1 MKCGHSEPSQEE
13 TSYLAK
19 SPFEFTKIYTLEL
32 KSTNEAYINIDGETL
47 QGTWTMVYD
56 EGFNIQFKNFSFFA
70 FSKYIIEESSGNKNF
85 KSQCYSTCVGWY
97 HTINQID
104 NKWGCY
110 KAVKNVPEPNKI
122 TYLNTKNTLNIV
134 EPGAENLNSNLN
146 NFNTNTNF
154 ILPTLPEENESQSL
168 INSVMKM
175 QFRSI
180 GDKITFNNFVEKTS
194 DKISNKQ
201 RKNFS
206 KLSVGYNL
214 TKRNSKLRGRG
225 RRPTN
230 FISSFLEE
238 QGMTKLGLGL
248 KLDASFNKHALYISK
263 LNTLKKSWNAALHP
277 NFSNMSIRQLN
288 KFAGIPREK
297 IKNEKSEKLLNT
309 RLTTDNLLQNKIKL
323 NPNPKISVE
332 GQMIFPKNFD
342 WKDKLKSAGSQG
354 NCGSCYVYSTIRMIQ
369 ARLKIKYDHDVDLSV
384 QHALD
389 CSFYNQGCNGGYPFL
404 VMKFSNEFQLIP
416 EICKPYMVKF

>member
-19 SPFEFTKIYTLEL
+19 SPYEFTKTYTLEL
-32 KSTNEAYINIDGETL
+32 KNPNDAFIKIDGETF

-70 FSKYIIEESSGNKNF
+70 FSKYMIEESTGKKNY

-97 HTINQID
+97 HTLNQ
-104 NKWGCY
+104 NENRWGCY
-110 KAVKNVPEPNKI
+110 RAEKNIVDPNKV

-134 EPGAENLNSNLN
+134 EPGAESTDSNLN
-146 NFNTNTNF
+146 NFSINTDLN
-154 ILPTLPEENESQSL
+154 ISASPEENENQSL
-168 INSVMKM
+168 INSVMNM

-180 GDKITFNNFVEKTS
+180 GNKITFNNFVEKSS
-194 DKISNKQ
+194 DKISN
-201 RKNFS
+201 RKKMLLNKFG
-206 KLSVGYNL
+206 VGYNS
-214 TKRNSKLRGRG
+214 TKRSSKLRGRG
-225 RRPTN
+225 NKPKN

-238 QGMTKLGLGL
+238 QGMATLGLGL
-248 KLDASFNKHALYISK
+248 KLDASFSKHALYITK

-288 KFAGIPREK
+288 KFAGIAREK
-297 IKNEKSEKLLNT
+297 LANEKSEKLLNA
-309 RLTTDNLLQNKIKL
+309 RLTTNNFMENKMSTYIKS
-323 NPNPKISVE
+323 PEEDVS
-332 GQMIFPKNFD
+332 MFPKSFD

-404 VMKFSNEFQLIP
+404 VMKFANEFQLIP